1 MSDLPSSPLAS
12 AEVPPSPTKRPPAT
26 LWSPALT
33 RIVLAQGLFGFGW
46 CLYLLQPKFL
56 TQELGV
62 GPAEVGTTMAFGGI
76 SGVLAIFGVLRV
88 IDKRGGRRLLFLGGS
103 LILCASS
110 VGFLLVDRFGPLV
123 YLLQIGINA
132 SYVMAFN
139 AAMAL
144 VTDVAPR
151 ERIGQA
157 FGVQSAANLS
167 MNAVSSMVAES
178 VSEHFGWRTVFALAV
193 VASLVCFVFGLGLPR
208 ERRKADEAPISLPPV
223 RAPYA
228 AVIPILLTAAL
239 LGSAFIAMFAFHQP
253 YALSLGAERVGT
265 FFIGFTAAALAMRL
279 GLGGLGDRFGHARVS
294 LLAIALY
301 ATVPFAMSGLSPSI
315 LWAYGAALGIAH
327 GVAYPT
333 LTALATSLVPLRA
346 HGRIIAAYSG
356 SFHAGTTLGALAWGQ
371 VARGSGY
378 PPVFYGATAASVA
391 AIVVLAVW
399 RRPAATR

>member
-1 MSDLPSSPLAS
+1 MSDLPSSPFAS
-12 AEVPPSPTKRPPAT
+12 AEVPSATKRPAKS

-33 RIVLAQGLFGFGW
+33 RIVLAQALFGFGW

-76 SGVLAIFGVLRV
+76 SGVIAIFGVLSV
-88 IDKRGGRRLLFLGGS
+88 IDKRGGRRLLFLTGS
-103 LILCASS
+103 LILCVSS
-110 VGFLLVDRFGPLV
+110 LGFLLVDRFGPLV

-167 MNAVSSMVAES
+167 MNAVSSLVAES
-178 VSEHFGWRTVFALAV
+178 VSEHFGWRAVFALAV
-193 VASLVCFVFGLGLPR
+193 VASLVCFAFGLGLPR
-208 ERRKADEAPISLPPV
+208 ERRGANEPPVSVAPV

-228 AVIPILLTAAL
+228 AVVPIFLTAAL
-239 LGSAFIAMFAFHQP
+239 LGSGFIAMFAFHQP
-253 YALSLGAERVGT
+253 YALSLGAERLGT
-265 FFIGFTAAALAMRL
+265 FFIGFTVAALAMRL

-294 LLAIALY
+294 LLAVALY
-301 ATVPFAMSGLSPSI
+301 AAVPLAMSRLSPS
-315 LWAYGAALGIAH
+315 LLPLYGAALGVAH

-333 LTALATSLVPLRA
+333 LTALATGLVPLRA

-371 VARGSGY
+371 VAKSFGY
-378 PPVFYGATAASVA
+378 ASLFYGATAASVA
-391 AIVVLAVW
+391 ALGVLAIW
-399 RRPAATR
+399 RPSAPAK

>member
-1 MSDLPSSPLAS
+1 
-12 AEVPPSPTKRPPAT
+12 

-33 RIVLAQGLFGFGW
+33 RIVLAQALFGFGW

-62 GPAEVGTTMAFGGI
+62 GPAEVGNTMAFGGI

-88 IDKRGGRRLLFLGGS
+88 IDRRGGRRLLFLGGS
-103 LILCASS
+103 LILCCSS
-110 VGFLLVDRFGPLV
+110 IGFLLVDRFGPLV

-167 MNAVSSMVAES
+167 MNAVSSLVAES
-178 VSEHFGWRTVFALAV
+178 LSEHFGWRAVFALAV
-193 VASLVCFVFGLGLPR
+193 VAALVCFAFGLGLPS
-208 ERRKADEAPISLPPV
+208 ERPGAENAPASLPPV
-223 RAPYA
+223 HAPYI
-228 AVIPILLTAAL
+228 AVAPILLNAAL

-253 YALSLGAERVGT
+253 YALSLGAERVGA

-279 GLGGLGDRFGHARVS
+279 GLGGLGDRFGHARVA
-294 LLAIALY
+294 LVAVALY
-301 ATVPFAMSGLSPSI
+301 ATVPFAMSGLSPAL
-315 LWAYGAALGIAH
+315 LWVYGGALGIAH

-333 LTALATSLVPLRA
+333 LTALATSLVPARA

-356 SFHAGTTLGALAWGQ
+356 SFHAGTTVGALAWGQ
-371 VARGSGY
+371 VAKNSGY
-378 PPVFYGATAASVA
+378 PHLFYGATATTVA
-391 AIVVLAVW
+391 ALAILVVW
-399 RRPAATR
+399 RPRATA